1 MTAPRIAVVGCG
13 YLGAVHAAGMASLG
27 FDTIGIDVDASKVE
41 TLAAGS
47 APFFEPGLD
56 AMLRGAIDAG
66 TLRFATD
73 AAGVDADVW
82 FVCVGTPQQPGSNAA
97 DLTFVDAAVEALVP
111 HLREGMLVVGK
122 STVPVGTA
130 ERLASVVEPT
140 GARLAWNP
148 EFLREGLAVTDTL
161 APDRLVY
168 GVRDG
173 DDVAVA
179 ALDAVYAS
187 ILERDTPRIV
197 TDFAT
202 AELVKVSANAFLA
215 TKISFINAIAE
226 VAEASGAD
234 VVQLADAIGIDAR
247 IGRRFLNSGIGFGG
261 GCLPKDIRAFR
272 ARSIELGADEALGFL
287 DEVDRV
293 NQRRRDRMVALVER
307 ELAAAGGGAVA
318 MLGLAFKPD
327 SDDVR
332 DSAALEVA
340 MRLAASHVVVAYDPQ
355 AGAPAA
361 RRAPEL
367 GIVASL
373 DAALADATV
382 IALGT
387 EWREFRDLD
396 PADVATRTAA
406 RVVVDGR
413 NVLDRDAWSAAGFR
427 VVAIGRPDRDPATT
441 ASHQEASA

>member
-27 FDTIGIDVDASKVE
+27 FETVGVDVDAAKVDA
-41 TLAAGS
+41 LAAGA

-56 AMLRGAIDAG
+56 ALLRGVLDAG

-97 DLTFVDAAVEALVP
+97 DLTYVDAAIASLVP

-130 ERLASVVEPT
+130 ERLAAIVAPT
-140 GARLAWNP
+140 GARLMWNP

-168 GVRDG
+168 GVGEG
-173 DDVAVA
+173 DETSVA

-187 ILERDTPRIV
+187 VLAHDTPRIV

-215 TKISFINAIAE
+215 TKISFINAMAE

-234 VVQLADAIGIDAR
+234 VVQLADAIGLDAR

-307 ELAAAGGGAVA
+307 ELAAAGGGVVA

-340 MRLAASHVVVAYDPQ
+340 MRLAAHHDVVAYDPE
-355 AGAPAA
+355 AAAPAA

-367 GIVASL
+367 RIVGTL
-373 DAALADATV
+373 DAAIADATV
-382 IALGT
+382 LALGT
-387 EWREFRDLD
+387 EWREFRELD
-396 PADVATRTAA
+396 PVDVAARTSA

-413 NVLDRDAWSAAGFR
+413 NALDRDAWTAAGFR
-427 VVAIGRPDRDPATT
+427 VVAIGRPDRDPVRIA
-441 ASHQEASA
+441 AGQQASA